1 MTITTHTNDR
11 KALAKA
17 IAEELGTTAV
27 YMRTP
32 TYAYQIGDFTL
43 DRYGNLIGEDFS
55 PLNDFLWRNGFIGDE
70 TETEQEAAAVT
81 EPAIEP
87 EAAEE
92 TEAAAEEET
101 DAEPEEAPT
110 EPETADEQDF
120 AEDQKISATETP
132 GDTEEAEEHPAKEE
146 QAQTEEPAALP
157 DGEPADDSEAEPA
170 NSMGISIPA
179 KNVTLAQLK
188 NLTFMLFSRQT
199 LINRMTQGDCLNV
212 PNILIECLKES
223 TPETP
228 EAFTEMLDD
237 AKAVAGLTGFD
248 FRDGKVTLTF
258 PYDETQPERWSAYA
272 NLLNR
277 MYDAAM
283 KATRVIPERVEP
295 DEQNEKYLAHIW
307 LQRLGYSGPNFKA
320 ERKILLG
327 HLNGYCAFATGDKM
341 QAHKDKYAA
350 IYRERRAAEREAAA
364 AQEAAVTE
372 VAAEA
377 PVSEAAIEDAHLE
390 TIPKGAETK

>member
-1 MTITTHTNDR
+1 
-11 KALAKA
+11 
-17 IAEELGTTAV
+17 
-27 YMRTP
+27 
-32 TYAYQIGDFTL
+32 
-43 DRYGNLIGEDFS
+43 
-55 PLNDFLWRNGFIGDE
+55 
-70 TETEQEAAAVT
+70 
-81 EPAIEP
+81 
-87 EAAEE
+87 
-92 TEAAAEEET
+92 
-101 DAEPEEAPT
+101 
-110 EPETADEQDF
+110 
-120 AEDQKISATETP
+120 
-132 GDTEEAEEHPAKEE
+132 
-146 QAQTEEPAALP
+146 
-157 DGEPADDSEAEPA
+157 
-170 NSMGISIPA
+170 MGISIPA

-199 LINRMTQGDCLNV
+199 LINRLTQGDCLNV

-258 PYDETQPERWSAYA
+258 PYDETQPERWSTYA

-277 MYDAAM
+277 MYDAAT

-341 QAHKDKYAA
+341 QAHKDKYSA
-350 IYRERRAAEREAAA
+350 IYRERRAAEREVAA
-364 AQEAAVTE
+364 AQEAAGTE
-372 VAAEA
+372 AAAEA
-377 PVSEAAIEDAHLE
+377 PVSEAANEEAHLKAAPE
-390 TIPKGAETK
+390 EAETK